1 MIHLVD
7 TTLAPIFVQLGSSK
21 FTNLTTSNGVCNCNF
36 FLQVLGRA
44 IAAGL
49 ALSWCMAG
57 AVMGVLDGFGNW
69 RSRCSMWPGAVK

>member
-1 MIHLVD
+1 MEFA
-7 TTLAPIFVQLGSSK
+7 TA
-21 FTNLTTSNGVCNCNF
+21 TS

-57 AVMGVLDGFGNW
+57 AVMGVLDGFGSW
-69 RSRCSMWPGAVK
+69 RSTCSMWPGAVK